1 MKLSLSSQLLGL
13 SHTSYLDHL
22 VTKCSLNMNQW
33 DIFLY
38 IVCCREKRSW
48 KSVYSWHF
56 CFLMEGLRL
65 NLYLFRH
72 FWRAES
78 VEQIKR
84 LSVNATWARERSR
97 TMRGPFWFGLL
108 PCSPLFNDQVT
119 GSLLVLEAYGLE
131 REDTQEGWEN
141 WRVGG
146 RHTGQGQWGGIIPGS
161 WLRELLTQNVWISG
175 RFWSALRNVKCK
187 YTKVHYLWK
196 ILNFW

>member
-1 MKLSLSSQLLGL
+1 MLPKYEPVGYILIYCVLQREEILEICLQL
-13 SHTSYLDHL
+13 T
-22 VTKCSLNMNQW
+22 
-33 DIFLY
+33 FLFFNG
-38 IVCCREKRSW
+38 RTPP
-48 KSVYSWHF
+48 KSV
-56 CFLMEGLRL
+56 
-65 NLYLFRH
+65 YLFRH

-78 VEQIKR
+78 AEQIKR

-119 GSLLVLEAYGLE
+119 GSLSVLEAYGLE

-146 RHTGQGQWGGIIPGS
+146 RHTGQGQWGGIIPSS

-196 ILNFW
+196 ILKFW